1 MLRVLPGWG
10 VKGGGVACGEEQ
22 QEGRAPWGGALR
34 DLGGGPT
41 LQDGW

>member
-1 MLRVLPGWG
+1 MLWVLPGWG

-22 QEGRAPWGGALR
+22 ERRGFLGRGSKGPGR
-34 DLGGGPT
+34 GGGT